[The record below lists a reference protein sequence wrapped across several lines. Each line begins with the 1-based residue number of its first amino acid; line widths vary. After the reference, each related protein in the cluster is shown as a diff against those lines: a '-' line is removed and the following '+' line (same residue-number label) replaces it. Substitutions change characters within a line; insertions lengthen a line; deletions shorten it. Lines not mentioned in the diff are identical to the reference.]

1 MRTGQ
6 LVVRYQSPW
15 RRRGLAIVI
24 ALGGVLLLYVI
35 YEWGRFAGGYSK
47 FAEVQR
53 RRELTAQIETLEQ
66 ENEKLRGDIAK
77 AELARNVDNKSYG
90 VVEKNLEDLQA
101 QVLKQREELTFY
113 RGIVSPEDGIGGL
126 RIQGFQVQSGGAERH
141 YRLLLVLQ
149 QSMRED
155 AMVSGSV
162 NIQIEGVRAN
172 RPEQLGLPQLT
183 DTVRGDGQLPF
194 KFRYFQKFE
203 QGVVLPEGFEPRAVN
218 VEVRSTRLATPVRE
232 SYPWQVQAESLV
244 VPAPSATDPKQSD
257 VQKQ

>member
-15 RRRGLAIVI
+15 RRRGLAIAIV
-24 ALGGVLLLYVI
+24 LGGVLLLYVI

-53 RRELTAQIETLEQ
+53 RRELTAQIDALEQ

-126 RIQGFQVQSGGAERH
+126 RIQGFQIQSGGAERH

-183 DTVRGDGQLPF
+183 DTVKGDGQLQF
-194 KFRYFQKFE
+194 KLRYFQKFE

-244 VPAPSATDPKQSD
+244 VPAPSATDPKQPD

>member
-1 MRTGQ
+1 MVRTGQ

-15 RRRGLAIVI
+15 RRRGLLIVGV
-24 ALGGVLLLYVI
+24 LGGLLLLYVI

-53 RRELTAQIETLEQ
+53 RRELTAQIDRLQQ

-126 RIQGFQVQSGGAERH
+126 RIQGFQVQSGGAPRH

-155 AMVSGSV
+155 AVVSGSV

-172 RPEQLGLPQLT
+172 RPEQLGLTQL
-183 DTVRGDGQLPF
+183 GDGVRADGLPF

-203 QGVVLPEGFEPRAVN
+203 HAVVLPEGFEPRAVN
-218 VEVRSTRLATPVRE
+218 VEVRSTRLAPVRE

-244 VPAPSATDPKQSD
+244 VPAPPATDARQSD

>member
-15 RRRGLAIVI
+15 RRRGLAI
-24 ALGGVLLLYVI
+24 ACLLGGLLLLYVM
-35 YEWGRFAGGYSK
+35 YEWGRFSGGYSK
-47 FAEVQR
+47 FSEVQR
-53 RRELTAQIETLEQ
+53 RRELSAQIDTLER
-66 ENEKLRGDIAK
+66 ENEKLRGDVAK

-126 RIQGFQVQSGGAERH
+126 RIQGFQVQSGGAPRH
-141 YRLLLVLQ
+141 FRLLLVVQ

-155 AMVSGSV
+155 AVVSGSV

-172 RPEQLGLPQLT
+172 RPEQLTLPQVADAART
-183 DTVRGDGQLPF
+183 DGQLPF

-203 QGVVLPEGFEPRAVN
+203 QAVVLPEGFEPRAVN
-218 VEVRSTRLATPVRE
+218 VEVRSARLAPVRE

-244 VPAPSATDPKQSD
+244 APAPSAPDARPPD

>member
-1 MRTGQ
+1 MRPGQ

-15 RRRGLAIVI
+15 RRRGLAIVGV
-24 ALGGVLLLYVI
+24 LGGILLLYVI

-53 RRELTAQIETLEQ
+53 RRELTGQIEALEQ

-126 RIQGFQVQSGGAERH
+126 RIQGFQVQSGGAQRH

-155 AMVSGSV
+155 AMVAGSV
-162 NIQIEGVRAN
+162 SIQIEGVRAN

-183 DTVRGDGQLPF
+183 DAARADGQLPF

-203 QGVVLPEGFEPRAVN
+203 QDVVLPEGFEPRAVN

-244 VPAPSATDPKQSD
+244 VPPPSATDPKQSD